1 MKNKRKVKVFF
12 TMDTEVNDDFE
23 KHIEDN
29 LLDKSKLIEFIIK
42 KYLEDKKTKLILYT
56 YDAFLFD
63 YAEEDGKILQ
73 DIVTLLQYPVTIK
86 QGQSYHGLEKI

>member
-12 TMDTEVNDDFE
+12 TMDTEVNDEFE

-42 KYLEDKKTKLILYT
+42 KYLEDKNIQKIKMDNPHGYYELEFDEWLDSRVKRTFLSTTYIL
-56 YDAFLFD
+56 
-63 YAEEDGKILQ
+63 
-73 DIVTLLQYPVTIK
+73 
-86 QGQSYHGLEKI
+86 

>member
-12 TMDTEVNDDFE
+12 TMDTELNDMFE

-42 KYLEDKKTKLILYT
+42 KYMENK
-56 YDAFLFD
+56 
-63 YAEEDGKILQ
+63 
-73 DIVTLLQYPVTIK
+73 
-86 QGQSYHGLEKI
+86 EK